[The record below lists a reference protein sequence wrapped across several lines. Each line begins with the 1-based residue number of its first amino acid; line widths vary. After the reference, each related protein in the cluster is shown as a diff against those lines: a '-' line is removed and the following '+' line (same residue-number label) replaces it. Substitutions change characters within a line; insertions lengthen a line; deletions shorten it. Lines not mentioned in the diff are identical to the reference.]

1 MNLIPKIKKCVC
13 CDSINFIKINGITYD
28 NKFKSL
34 ASWVLKKKFNCRKCN
49 TELGLFINNASN
61 SEKLVWIDF
70 LKCEDIFHNQLNQ
83 LQENKDKFKK
93 NKIKYAEVLDEI
105 RNIQNKIF
113 MAKIKLKIKYRIEH
127 NGMLIRHVY

>member
-1 MNLIPKIKKCVC
+1 MNFLPKIKRCPNCYSVN
-13 CDSINFIKINGITYD
+13 ILKINGVSYD
-28 NKFKSL
+28 NNFKSL
-34 ASWVLKKKFNCRKCN
+34 SDWTLKKKFNCRKCKIN
-49 TELGLFINNASN
+49 LGLFINNASN